1 MKRTLLVVAL
11 VVISVAPSF
20 AYGFAGANLSLCNVE
35 DFGWGICANDA
46 GGPGPSFML
55 MVFPGDDWVGSVA
68 WTRANIVMQRLR
80 DCAPLMGRM
89 SLGQIM
95 LAKDCCDVDY
105 SIVVEGCVN
114 GQYKRMELVTVD
126 SRLSKPYGAC
136 NKQLGTFWL
145 KRIKALAVIAN
156 NGPGPW
162 IKGSKDTNDETA
174 LAKALLANWRWWR
187 GVEAPECLCPGWK

>member
-35 DFGWGICANDA
+35 DFGWGIQANDA

-68 WTRANIVMQRLR
+68 WTRANIVMARLR
-80 DCAPLMGRM
+80 DCAPMLGRM

-114 GQYKRMELVTVD
+114 GQYKRMEIVTID
-126 SRLSKPYGAC
+126 SRVSKPYGAC
-136 NKQLGTFWL
+136 NKQLGLFWL

-156 NGPGPW
+156 GAPGPW

-174 LAKALLANWRWWR
+174 LAKALLSNWRWWR
-187 GVEAPECLCPGWK
+187 CVEAPECLCPGWK